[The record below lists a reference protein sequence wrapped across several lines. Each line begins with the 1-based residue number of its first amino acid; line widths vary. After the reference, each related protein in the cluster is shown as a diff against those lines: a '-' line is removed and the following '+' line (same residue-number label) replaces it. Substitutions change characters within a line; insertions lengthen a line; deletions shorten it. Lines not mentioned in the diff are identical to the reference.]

1 MSQKKKIVAI
11 SSCAAGI
18 AHTYMAKEKLI
29 IGANELGYDIKVET
43 RGAVTENVLSQKE
56 IKEADMVIIAADV
69 DIDKTQFISKKV
81 WVVDTNAAIKD
92 PVKVIND
99 AFDKAKTFYGKGEK
113 IGAMRFGTEKKTKF
127 SKYIMT
133 AIGFMIP
140 ITIAGGL
147 LIAIPNALAITPEGG
162 WQFPN
167 KFWNALWQF
176 GQFGLRLMGPILAM
190 FLANAIAGK
199 SAMAAGL
206 LGGYFITDS
215 SSMSKF
221 LPIPLPS
228 GISGDAANAG
238 FMGALIIGFV
248 AGYIVEGLKWIN
260 WPKII
265 RGVVGLMIIPVIS
278 SFLVFIIVIYV
289 IGGPITWI
297 ISQLYV
303 SLNSLSK
310 VAGWANILVGML
322 FAALVC
328 VDLGG
333 PINKTTLVVAG
344 AIFADTL
351 LQGNPNF
358 IPNTAV
364 QSAISIPPL
373 SMWLAT
379 LIFPHKFSTEL
390 KAAGNASFVMGLVG
404 ISEGALPFAFKS
416 PLKTISSCIIGALFT
431 GAISVIGNFNF
442 YGGLGSPLGAW
453 IGIIGNTGYG
463 FYWFLTIFAGAI
475 ISALFY
481 GLITKTDPAIAAEY
495 KKNKIEKR
503 NKYAELGMIT
513 NFEIFKYNL
522 KKNGKFFLINLGN
535 FVNPKNWIKRPE

>member
-1 MSQKKKIVAI
+1 MINKKIVAI

-29 IGANELGYDIKVET
+29 YGAKELGHQIKIET
-43 RGAVTENVLSQKE
+43 RGAVTENVLTNQD
-56 IKEADMVIIAADV
+56 IKEADIVIIAADV
-69 DIDKTQFISKKV
+69 EIDKTQFISKKV
-81 WVVDTNAAIKD
+81 WVVDTNTAIKD
-92 PVKVIND
+92 PIKVIND
-99 AFDKAKTFYGKGEK
+99 AFKEAKIFYGKGEK
-113 IGAMRFGTEKKTKF
+113 IGLMRFGTEKKTKI

-147 LIAIPNALAITPEGG
+147 LIAIPNALAITPDGG

-199 SAMAAGL
+199 SGMAAGL

-215 SSMSKF
+215 NAMSKF
-221 LPIPLPS
+221 LPIPLPT

-238 FMGALIIGFV
+238 FLGALIIGLV
-248 AGYIVEGLKWIN
+248 AGYISEGLKWIN

-265 RGVVGLMIIPVIS
+265 KGIVGLMIIPLIS
-278 SFLVFIIVIYV
+278 SFIVFIVVVYI

-297 ISQLYV
+297 VSQLYV
-303 SLNSLSK
+303 SLNSLSS

-322 FAALVC
+322 FSALVC

-351 LQGNPNF
+351 LQGKPNF

-379 LIFPHKFSTEL
+379 LIFPYKFSTEL

-416 PLKTISSCIIGALFT
+416 PLKTISSCMLGALFT
-431 GAISVIGNFNF
+431 GAITVIGNFNF

-453 IGIIGNTGYG
+453 IGIIGNTGFG
-463 FYWFLTIFAGAI
+463 FYWFLTIFAGAL

-481 GLITKTDPAIAAEY
+481 GLITKVDPSIIAEY
-495 KKNKIEKR
+495 KNNKLNLKNQ
-503 NKYAELGMIT
+503 YATMGMIS
-513 NFEIFKYNL
+513 NFQIFKYNL
-522 KKNGKFFLINLGN
+522 NKNSKLFFQN
-535 FVNPKNWIKRPE
+535 FKNFIKPKNWIKRPE